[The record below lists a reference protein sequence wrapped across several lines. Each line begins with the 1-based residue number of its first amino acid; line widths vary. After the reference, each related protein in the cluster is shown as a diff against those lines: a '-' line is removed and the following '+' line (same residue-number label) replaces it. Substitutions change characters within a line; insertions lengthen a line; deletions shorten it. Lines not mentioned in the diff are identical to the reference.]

1 MTVHNYRSR
10 QVHETL
16 NGVNPSNGF
25 RDMRS
30 AKSGPNL
37 CQIWQVF
44 GPWAS
49 PYGANGQMT
58 MTVHNYRP
66 RQFHRTSNGENP
78 SRGYRD
84 MGSAS
89 LAAAR
94 PAARTVTTIPLQPG
108 GLRGKNELRNV
119 KMVKVINTL
128 RPRQKGC
135 HFVNNIFN
143 SIFLNENCFTFNQNS
158 LIFFPNGSINNKSA
172 LIQILL
178 RYWVVTEHKVKIQAR
193 CHYLNQWWPSWLS
206 NMSRPLLILGPVMQI
221 YNEMHH

>member
-16 NGVNPSNGF
+16 NGVNPSSGF

-37 CQIWQVF
+37 YQIWQVF
-44 GPWAS
+44 GQWAS
-49 PYGANGQMT
+49 LYGANGQMT

-78 SRGYRD
+78 SSGYRD

-94 PAARTVTTIPLQPG
+94 PAARPPG
-108 GLRGKNELRNV
+108 PWRQYPSSPEGWGVKKSPCDRRAYITQYVRGKCTVQTPTATSMRGLYAACTWMIAAHTRMYAAHTRMIATPAQDIDTLLLKNV
-119 KMVKVINTL
+119 KFMLCVPYQFAQTRK
-128 RPRQKGC
+128 PKP
-135 HFVNNIFN
+135 F
-143 SIFLNENCFTFNQNS
+143 
-158 LIFFPNGSINNKSA
+158 
-172 LIQILL
+172 L
-178 RYWVVTEHKVKIQAR
+178 RYSYAIF
-193 CHYLNQWWPSWLS
+193 
-206 NMSRPLLILGPVMQI
+206 
-221 YNEMHH
+221 